1 VKWGIQYIQGAL
13 QKIFD
18 AHVADGSDSVFGRC
32 PLHVRFSPDRDQ
44 IADVSVLRFWA
55 NKRLMHCNK
64 LGKVMRRYAGSPTG
78 HTAFV
83 KAAVSEDTTPT
94 AAHCLPTSSFT
105 PPRSSMCVARA
116 QRSCRA
122 AAAAAADLPAGRAA
136 RRYGSTTTAP
146 ITSSR
151 VRTSLN
157 NCRAGRPLSV
167 PLRARPTDWGVIF
180 FPGCTGL
187 EPVKG
192 GANGD
197 RLRQDR

>member
-105 PPRSSMCVARA
+105 PPRSSMCRCSSAAILSSGGRGRG
-116 QRSCRA
+116 RSSGG
-122 AAAAAADLPAGRAA
+122 PGRA
-136 RRYGSTTTAP
+136 S
-146 ITSSR
+146 IW
-151 VRTSLN
+151 VN
-157 NCRAGRPLSV
+157 NYRADHKLACPNFS
-167 PLRARPTDWGVIF
+167 
-180 FPGCTGL
+180 
-187 EPVKG
+187 
-192 GANGD
+192 
-197 RLRQDR
+197 Q